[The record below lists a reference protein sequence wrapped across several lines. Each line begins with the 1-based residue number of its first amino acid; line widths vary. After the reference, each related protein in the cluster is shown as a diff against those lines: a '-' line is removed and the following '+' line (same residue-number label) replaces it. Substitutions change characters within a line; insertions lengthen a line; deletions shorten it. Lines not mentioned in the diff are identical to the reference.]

1 MKLLDL
7 MMKNGVKICNFN
19 NNFIFIELL
28 YINLYNNL
36 YFTLLKIF
44 FALKIVFLK
53 TKKTFFAH

>member
-36 YFTLLKIF
+36 YFI
-44 FALKIVFLK
+44 
-53 TKKTFFAH
+53 H